1 MQNIDGNMHPLW
13 QSLSDRNQVSRY
25 KLQMPKEQN
34 APPDVRKFIFVY
46 SIYFKG
52 YEHVTTRQMSVKAQP
67 KVLYYPL
74 YTS

>member
-34 APPDVRKFIFVY
+34 APQTLSKVRGPGAFISNV
-46 SIYFKG
+46 
-52 YEHVTTRQMSVKAQP
+52 MNM
-67 KVLYYPL
+67 
-74 YTS
+74 